1 MDINETEKETEQT
14 AGVKKTA
21 SETVT
26 ENVARYMPWLFPV
39 SATVVGAGLT
49 LTTLGPW
56 FKDFGINEAIG
67 WGIAGLYD
75 LFWLGSLY
83 YERDAISSAKEKEAE
98 LYRNFGWGFAAVAT
112 LLLIVHTVIKH
123 PGDSTFGSYVEAG
136 LPGYIAGMTPV
147 LAKVMW
153 MFVSIRFDNW
163 IPAETKRQIRLTRL
177 EARKATAVEVATWG
191 AEAEKYMTV
200 ERVQVGAK
208 KKVAALQLEL
218 AADASTASS
227 NVKKVREILGG
238 DFAEEDLFQLPNA
251 LQPVPLPQIPVM
263 QSRPVRKQI
272 SAEKQA
278 PRDVVSAPLST
289 NEMKA
294 WAWRELIK
302 LYHKM
307 NDQLP
312 EHERPLE
319 RQYFYTN
326 LDTIDDQGKLVGFA
340 QYLPEGV
347 RDVLPTK
354 ITAGTFSK
362 NFAKFPPSSFD
373 DDDIEP
379 DDETEN

>member
-1 MDINETEKETEQT
+1 MDIEQTDNETAQPVEVDKTRKET
-14 AGVKKTA
+14 AM
-21 SETVT
+21 
-26 ENVARYMPWLFPV
+26 ENVTRYMPWLFPV
-39 SATVVGAGLT
+39 SATVVGAALT

-56 FKDFGINEAIG
+56 FEDFGINEAVG

-98 LYRNFGWGFAAVAT
+98 LYRNFGWGFASVAT
-112 LLLIVHTVIKH
+112 LLLIVHTIIKH
-123 PGDSTFGSYVEAG
+123 PGDSTFGSYIEAG

-163 IPAETKRQIRLTRL
+163 IPAETKRRIRETRL
-177 EARKATAVEVATWG
+177 AARMATAVQVATWD
-191 AEAEKYMTV
+191 AEAEKYMAT
-200 ERVQVGAK
+200 EKVQVGAK
-208 KKVAALQLEL
+208 KRVAALQLEL
-218 AADASTASS
+218 AGDASEAST
-227 NVKKVREILGG
+227 NVRKVREILGA
-238 DFAEEDLFQLPNA
+238 DFAEEDLFQLPTE
-251 LQPVPLPQIPVM
+251 LRPVPLPEIPVM
-263 QSRPVRKQI
+263 MSRPVRKQI
-272 SAEKQA
+272 SAKEQT
-278 PRDVVSAPLST
+278 RDVVSAPLST

-312 EHERPLE
+312 VEERPLE

-326 LDTIDDQGKLVGFA
+326 LDTIDSEGKLVGFA

-347 RDVLPTK
+347 RDVLPTV

-362 NFAKFPPSSFD
+362 NFAKYPPSSFD
-373 DDDIEP
+373 DD
-379 DDETEN
+379 ENAEG